1 LKLQV
6 IKKRNLKRM
15 RDIKERRLELLNNA
29 ADAKVLPSHLNEISE
44 SVYQSFEVF
53 FKGSDKRSPLL
64 SVGQG
69 RELTQAIAKFPPMVV
84 WSAPSG
90 GGTGAPRT
98 IAVVSRNRRFEDRH
112 GGKATLMWMV
122 VDVKGDCN
130 STHCTYDP
138 AGDRA
143 QSSTLSPAALPLEV
157 LFLEDSLDLSSGFSS
172 RRLLADCFSP
182 LYHTRDDVFPFC
194 LCFVSHSALSIYAFA
209 PAHVPVSARLP
220 LFGMCL
226 Y

>member
-1 LKLQV
+1 
-6 IKKRNLKRM
+6 M

-29 ADAKVLPSHLNEISE
+29 ADAKILPSHLNEISE

-69 RELTQAIAKFPPMVV
+69 RELTQAIAKSPPMVV

-98 IAVVSRNRRFEDRH
+98 IAVVSRNGRHEDRH
-112 GGKATLMWMV
+112 GGKATLLWMV
-122 VDVKGDCN
+122 VDVRGDCN

-138 AGDRA
+138 AGDQA
-143 QSSTLSPAALPLEV
+143 KSSTLSPAALPQEI
-157 LFLEDSLDLSSGFSS
+157 LFFEISLDLSSTF
-172 RRLLADCFSP
+172 L
-182 LYHTRDDVFPFC
+182 
-194 LCFVSHSALSIYAFA
+194 
-209 PAHVPVSARLP
+209 SARLVRSLLSLVRRNGP
-220 LFGMCL
+220 CFYAASAFSLMSPRLIFDFAPVHISASARVPMFGLCL
-226 Y
+226 R